1 MGSHTCL
8 SIIPLITRSIRLSCP
23 KNSNSFAKTNGSSK
37 LTVTQQEQ
45 CQASLIDHEATT
57 FGNSNHQL
65 QEESMKKELLETRLL
80 KPKLI

>member
-1 MGSHTCL
+1 MDTHTCL
-8 SIIPLITRSIRLSCP
+8 SIIPLTNRRIRLSCP
-23 KNSNSFAKTNGSSK
+23 KNSFAKTNGPSK

-45 CQASLIDHEATT
+45 CQASLIDHEVTT

-80 KPKLI
+80 KLKLI